1 MRAKIVSIKD
11 MSADLIVQWNTWA
24 APEGKLISPY
34 LRFEFAET
42 VSLAREDVRIAI
54 LEDGGEVV
62 GFFPHHTPQG
72 GVVRPVG
79 APMSD
84 YQGVISG
91 DCSRLDPRK
100 IIKSTG
106 ASAMV
111 YDNWY
116 GPMGEGQTGRRSRE
130 GSVIIDL
137 SSGSDAYFAAQKAQF
152 KDHFKK
158 AARRH
163 RAAARDFGE
172 VRVVLGD
179 ADGQSFQ
186 TLSGWKQ
193 EQYRNSGKLNV
204 FGIDWVQDVLT
215 NLRRREGQDFSGLTS
230 SLWFGDRLAAV
241 EFGLVADDVYHSWFP
256 AYDPELAKYS
266 PGTLL
271 MHGLFE
277 QAHSRGL
284 NRIDIG
290 REDAQYKKYYAS
302 YEVPLDQGHILTSGL
317 AALGIQSWGVAETAA
332 RIMPGKLAALP
343 GRVRRRW
350 SQACAFEPRI
360 APRLVNLAT
369 SISL

>member
-11 MSADLIVQWNTWA
+11 MPADLIVQWNRWA
-24 APEGKLISPY
+24 APEGRLISPY
-34 LRFEFAET
+34 FRFEFAET
-42 VSLAREDVRIAI
+42 VSWARDDVRVAI
-54 LEDGGEVV
+54 LEDGEDVV

-91 DCSRLDPRK
+91 DFSKLDPQK
-100 IIKSTG
+100 IVKATG

-116 GPMGEGQTGRRSRE
+116 CPMGGHQSGRRSRE
-130 GSVIIDL
+130 GSVIVDL
-137 SSGSDAYFAAQKAQF
+137 SAGSEAYFEAQKAQF

-158 AARRH
+158 SDRRY
-163 RAAARDFGE
+163 RAATRDFGE
-172 VRVVLGD
+172 VKTVLGD
-179 ADGQSFQ
+179 ASGVCFQ
-186 TLSGWKQ
+186 TLSDWKQ

-204 FGIDWVQDVLT
+204 FGIDWVQEVLT
-215 NLRRREGQDFSGLTS
+215 NLRHREGQEFSGLTS

-241 EFGLVADDVYHSWFP
+241 EFGLVADDIYHSWFP

-271 MHGLFE
+271 MHGIFE
-277 QAHSRGL
+277 QAHTRGL
-284 NRIDIG
+284 RRVDIG

-302 YEVPLDQGHILTSGL
+302 YEVPLDQGHILTGGL
-317 AALGIQSWGVAETAA
+317 AAFGIQSWGVAETAA
-332 RIMPGKLAALP
+332 RIMPEKLAALP

-350 SQACAFEPRI
+350 SQACAFEPRL